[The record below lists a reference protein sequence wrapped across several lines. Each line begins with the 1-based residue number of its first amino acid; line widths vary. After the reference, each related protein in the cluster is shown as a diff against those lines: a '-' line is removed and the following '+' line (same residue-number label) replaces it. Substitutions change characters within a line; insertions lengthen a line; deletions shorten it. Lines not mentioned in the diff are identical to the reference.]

1 MENILN
7 GDIYWS
13 HACLSSLKS
22 RNYNM
27 FNYALFM
34 INDEMR
40 KNKLE
45 DICQKVKNNHTE
57 TIKLLNKFES
67 RVPVVVA

>member
-1 MENILN
+1 MENIGN

-22 RNYNM
+22 RNYNT

-34 INDEMR
+34 IKDELR
-40 KNKLE
+40 KNKLK
-45 DICQKVKNNHTE
+45 DICERVRNNHTE
-57 TIKLLNKFES
+57 TLDLLDKFKS
-67 RVPVVVA
+67 HVPVIIA